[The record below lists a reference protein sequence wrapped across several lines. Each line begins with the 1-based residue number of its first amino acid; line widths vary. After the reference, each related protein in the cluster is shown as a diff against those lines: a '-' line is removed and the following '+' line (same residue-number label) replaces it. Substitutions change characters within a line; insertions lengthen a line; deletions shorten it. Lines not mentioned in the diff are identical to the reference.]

1 MREAI
6 LAIFLLGVL
15 VSFHELGHFLAG
27 RRSGVYVHEFA
38 IGMGPTVFSWQ
49 KGETKFS
56 IRLIPL
62 GGYNRFAGEDG
73 RDSEDESHVPEER
86 RISAQPRRRGVH
98 PFRSACKPH
107 NLSVAFFLVFS
118 FVGINTPTTTRRDNA
133 GLSCRASGN
142 QTETKCSR

>member
-49 KGETKFS
+49 KGESKFS
-56 IRLIPL
+56 IRLIPF

-86 RISAQPRRRGVH
+86 RISAQPRRRR
-98 PFRSACKPH
+98 RS
-107 NLSVAFFLVFS
+107 SFFPVRL
-118 FVGINTPTTTRRDNA
+118 
-133 GLSCRASGN
+133 
-142 QTETKCSR
+142 QTS